1 MTDPIATDADIAHE
15 MLRSIRQIVRRISEH
30 SRALSRDFGLT
41 VPQLMVLKCVGEMER
56 IEPEITVAMVGL
68 RVNLS
73 PATVSR
79 IVDRLVRS
87 GLVLRERRS
96 KDRRKVC
103 LTLTPAGLE
112 RFQTLPTPLQERFV
126 SELMRIDPAE
136 RTGLLDALRRIS
148 ELMDASE
155 LDAAA
160 MLAPGEHVATPPV
173 EE

>member
-1 MTDPIATDADIAHE
+1 MTDQNATDADVAHE

-41 VPQLMVLKCVGEMER
+41 VPQLMVLKSIGEMER
-56 IEPEITVAMVGL
+56 DENEITVAMVGA

-87 GLVLRERRS
+87 DLVLRERRA

-112 RFQTLPTPLQERFV
+112 RFQTLPIPLQERFV
-126 SELMRIDPAE
+126 TALMRIDPAE
-136 RTGLLDALRRIS
+136 RTGMLDSLRRIS

-160 MLAPGEHVATPPV
+160 MLAPGAQVSPTPT
-173 EE
+173 E